1 MKDGCESM
9 PELDEDLLAIAQ
21 ETAGQARTFLVT
33 VTEVSAGAAPDAALP
48 LLLLALA
55 DLTAAGAS
63 LGAITDVVPAT
74 RFEPDDGPDPD
85 LDPLRIGLA
94 NALDGIDSYADVS
107 DPVLES
113 EAIAGSISGDLA
125 TIAQA
130 LAQGLIHFD
139 AGHTSEALWWWQ
151 FSYLQVWG
159 DRAASSLRV
168 VLSLLAHLRLDVPDD
183 VAAEAEF
190 EALHGM

>member
-1 MKDGCESM
+1 M
-9 PELDEDLLAIAQ
+9 PELDEDLLAIATM
-21 ETAGQARTFLVT
+21 TASQARTFLVT

-63 LGAITDVVPAT
+63 LGAITDVVPET

-94 NALDGIDSYADVS
+94 NALDGIDSYAEVP
-107 DPVLES
+107 DPVLDDEV
-113 EAIAGSISGDLA
+113 AGATISGDLA

-130 LAQGLIHFD
+130 LAQGLIHYD

-168 VLSLLAHLRLDVPDD
+168 VLSLLAHLRLDVRDD

-190 EALHGM
+190 EALHGL

>member
-1 MKDGCESM
+1 M

-21 ETAGQARTFLVT
+21 ATAGQARTFLVT

-48 LLLLALA
+48 LLLLLALA